1 MKLCFAFRAIVIIT
15 RIQQKW
21 QELKSE
27 KEYLI
32 ERELKDVMNGWG
44 FSRAFS
50 IKLSDA

>member
-1 MKLCFAFRAIVIIT
+1 MT
-15 RIQQKW
+15 RI
-21 QELKSE
+21 ESE
-27 KEYLI
+27 KEYFI